1 MIKQDLTVWIT
12 NLPEVLNGEDH
23 RLHISSG
30 LSYDMSSE
38 GWFEVNPK
46 HISLKMAGTKIAI
59 SAEGIEEAKEA
70 GRSLAIK
77 KAEAARKAAD
87 EAEAAL
93 SVLNGE
99 AA

>member
-1 MIKQDLTVWIT
+1 MIKQNLTVWIT
-12 NLPEVLNGEDH
+12 NVAEILKGEEP
-23 RLHISSG
+23 RLYLSSG
-30 LSYDMSSE
+30 LYYDMSSE

-59 SAEGIEEAKEA
+59 SAECIEEVKEA

-77 KAEAARKAAD
+77 KAEAARKSAD

-99 AA
+99 TA